1 MGHEP
6 RIRPAGR
13 LPARRTESKAPME
26 GGTVGKT
33 LILVALGVVALVFVG
48 WLVLSL
54 LGTLLKF
61 AFYLLVGVVVVGGG
75 VYLVGKA
82 SSAIR
87 DGRFKQIR

>member
-1 MGHEP
+1 M
-6 RIRPAGR
+6 
-13 LPARRTESKAPME
+13 
-26 GGTVGKT
+26 GKT
-33 LILVALGVVALVFVG
+33 VILVALGVVALVFVG

-61 AFYLLVGVVVVGGG
+61 AFYLLVGVAVVGGG

-82 SSAIR
+82 RSAIR